1 MADMDDRL
9 ALKETSL
16 RAQFTAME
24 TALAQSQTQSSW
36 LSGQLASLN
45 AG

>member
-1 MADMDDRL
+1 MDDRL
-9 ALKETSL
+9 ALKEQTL

-24 TALAQSQTQSSW
+24 TALSQSQTQSSW
-36 LSGQLASLN
+36 LSGQLSALN